1 MAYDASQVGLSIFWS
16 ALTCQRFYRLRPVAA
31 VLTQTVSISSWIVAT
46 GSAAKAGT
54 GIAIQRPILKGLLLL
69 LQTHSQNL
77 QVDLRSLEAV
87 AHQDLA

>member
-54 GIAIQRPILKGLLLL
+54 GTAPILKSLLLL

-77 QVDLRSLEAV
+77 QVYLRFPEAV